1 MVDNLKEAQL
11 INEFFT
17 MDDNCANKKSND
29 DVLSMVEN
37 MTNDEKEKEALK
49 IERKIK
55 TITN

>member
-11 INEFFT
+11 INEFLT

-37 MTNDEKEKEALK
+37 MTNDENENFFND
-49 IERKIK
+49 KIK
-55 TITN
+55 KMEKN